1 MAALSARDCSEKRP
15 SVVIVAEQGSGG
27 GGGGAQISVLIERI
41 AFQAQTSLNADEQT
55 RYR

>member
-15 SVVIVAEQGSGG
+15 SVVIVAEQGSG